1 MDFIDKIRK
10 VIKMRH
16 DDVVVAMTNGNV
28 DSMEKYQYML
38 GQIRT
43 YQYLLQEIS
52 TLLKTKEQNDSEGTI
67 ISIKTKDSSMDSDFS
82 KHKDRYTFSGK
93 KSTPAKRLRSRK
105 TVTKKERLFATSVA
119 AGHGVVAAYQ
129 SSFGNSMPDQKARAK
144 AVILLKQE
152 RVMKEIEKSVM
163 DVAKSMGIDHQYVL
177 NNLKILCESSE
188 DENIVLQSTK
198 ELGKAIGTLGAPQK
212 KNVEMGIYGMMQQF
226 SPEEID
232 EAKRPMLEEV
242 ESE

>member
-67 ISIKTKDSSMDSDFS
+67 ISIKPK
-82 KHKDRYTFSGK
+82 
-93 KSTPAKRLRSRK
+93 
-105 TVTKKERLFATSVA
+105 
-119 AGHGVVAAYQ
+119 
-129 SSFGNSMPDQKARAK
+129 NS
-144 AVILLKQE
+144 
-152 RVMKEIEKSVM
+152 
-163 DVAKSMGIDHQYVL
+163 
-177 NNLKILCESSE
+177 
-188 DENIVLQSTK
+188 STK
-198 ELGKAIGTLGAPQK
+198 
-212 KNVEMGIYGMMQQF
+212 
-226 SPEEID
+226 
-232 EAKRPMLEEV
+232 
-242 ESE
+242 